1 MSPIPRPSRETDP
14 DLLELLPG
22 LLQVPGWLLPE
33 EAALLFSL
41 ARSAKG
47 GRIVELGAY
56 QGRSAVVLAGGLR
69 AQGSAEREPLLVVD
83 TFRGSP
89 EHQPGQ
95 PFFDEATFDRVNSR
109 VDTFPGF
116 QRNIAR
122 FGLEPLVEAWQDTTL
137 QAAQRFRGRI
147 ALLFVDA
154 DHHYNAVR
162 ADLEAWMPFLTPE
175 GVVVLHDVGS
185 WEGPTRA
192 AAELLSSGYRK
203 VDQAGASLAL
213 ARLL

>member
-1 MSPIPRPSRETDP
+1 M
-14 DLLELLPG
+14 
-22 LLQVPGWLLPE
+22 
-33 EAALLFSL
+33 
-41 ARSAKG
+41 
-47 GRIVELGAY
+47 
-56 QGRSAVVLAGGLR
+56 
-69 AQGSAEREPLLVVD
+69 
-83 TFRGSP
+83 
-89 EHQPGQ
+89 
-95 PFFDEATFDRVNSR
+95 
-109 VDTFPGF
+109 
-116 QRNIAR
+116 
-122 FGLEPLVEAWQDTTL
+122 
-137 QAAQRFRGRI
+137 
-147 ALLFVDA
+147 DA